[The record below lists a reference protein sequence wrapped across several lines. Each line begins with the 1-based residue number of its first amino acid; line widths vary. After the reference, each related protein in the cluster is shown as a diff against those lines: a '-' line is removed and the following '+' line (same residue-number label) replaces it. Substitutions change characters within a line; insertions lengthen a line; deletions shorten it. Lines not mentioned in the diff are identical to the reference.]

1 VPTELKPLAA
11 FSLSSKPLYFVTDHK
26 QTGGRSQ
33 IEIVK
38 AALDGGVRLVQYRDK
53 DISDADFEKDARLI
67 LELCQAK
74 QALLLINDRVQI
86 AKTIGA
92 GGVHLGQEDMH
103 PTEAR
108 RILGPEA
115 IIGLSTH
122 NQEEVEVAQSLPVN
136 YINIG
141 PMFPTQTK
149 DHSKYGALGLT
160 KVLELSSK
168 NRFPFTTMGG
178 IKKSHLPE
186 LFRSGIQSVAMV
198 TEISLAENPAAR
210 VRELLAEIHSN
221 KI

>member
-1 VPTELKPLAA
+1 VPSDFKPLTA
-11 FSLSSKPLYFVTDHK
+11 FSLSNKPLYFVTDHQ

-33 IEIVK
+33 AEIVK
-38 AALDGGVRLVQYRDK
+38 AALGGGARLVQYRDK
-53 DISDADFEKDARLI
+53 EISDTEFEREARLI
-67 LELCQAK
+67 LKLCLAK
-74 QALLLINDRVQI
+74 QALLLINDRVRI

-122 NQEEVEVAQSLPVN
+122 NQEEVEVAQTLPLD

-149 DHSKYGALGLT
+149 DHSKYGALGLA
-160 KVLELSSK
+160 KVLELSRK

-198 TEISLAENPAAR
+198 TEISLAADPAAR